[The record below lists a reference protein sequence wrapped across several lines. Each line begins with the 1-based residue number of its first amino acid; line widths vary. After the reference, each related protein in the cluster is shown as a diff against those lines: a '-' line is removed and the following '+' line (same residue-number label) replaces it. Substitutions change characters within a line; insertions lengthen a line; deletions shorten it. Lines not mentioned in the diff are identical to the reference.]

1 MKRFQRE
8 KVRAVPQAEFC
19 SEGAVAY
26 PDAGSCRRM
35 PCRTGISGGPSSR
48 RVGLSRP
55 LLGSVGVKIRVKGR
69 SQIGSF
75 QYTGMSPAITRSH
88 VGSPSVCPLLV
99 GEILPYTWVERYAAV
114 AGKMTRP
121 RTKG

>member
-1 MKRFQRE
+1 VKRFQRE
-8 KVRAVPQAEFC
+8 KVRAVPQAGFC

-55 LLGSVGVKIRVKGR
+55 LLGSVGVKSEVKSEVKDR
-69 SQIGSF
+69 SQIGGGF
-75 QYTGMSPAITRSH
+75 QYSGMSPAITMGRR
-88 VGSPSVCPLLV
+88 GSPF
-99 GEILPYTWVERYAAV
+99 
-114 AGKMTRP
+114 
-121 RTKG
+121 